1 MLGASAVFAI
11 IRVPEIRV
19 CRIASEHEVRSL
31 RQAVSEYFVSVLTRA
46 ASDRTKAATYILIL
60 VDSNFS
66 NWFLLSTCESFYQA
80 ESIFRLAQQC
90 RSLRQRSKYLPRTSV
105 PARDWFTACT
115 RRQLQIHCFQN
126 VDSKNI
132 SLLLEHIFESS
143 LPAHGQAP
151 SVYF

>member
-60 VDSNFS
+60 LDRNFS
-66 NWFLLSTCESFYQA
+66 N
-80 ESIFRLAQQC
+80 
-90 RSLRQRSKYLPRTSV
+90 
-105 PARDWFTACT
+105 
-115 RRQLQIHCFQN
+115 
-126 VDSKNI
+126 
-132 SLLLEHIFESS
+132 
-143 LPAHGQAP
+143 
-151 SVYF
+151 

>member
-11 IRVPEIRV
+11 IQVPEIRV

-46 ASDRTKAATYILIL
+46 VSDRTKAATYILIL
-60 VDSNFS
+60 LDR
-66 NWFLLSTCESFYQA
+66 LFYQA